1 MVKAQV
7 TAIIGGGPAGA
18 VTAEALAKGGVR
30 TLVFEEKLGWE
41 KPCGGGLSYK
51 ALKRYPFLGE
61 ATGHG
66 KQVADIEFIAPSGD
80 RVRLHL
86 RSPLAIYSRATL
98 NHLLLSRAEAAGA
111 RVIPD
116 RVLHFRRLGSGWE
129 LSCRTGT
136 YRADFLVL
144 ASGARTRLRALLVED
159 FAWRDF
165 MLTFGYYVPGE
176 DDLLR
181 IQFFQDLEGYAWAFP
196 RPDHLSVGICAK
208 VGEDRMAG
216 LRERLHGFMRAFN
229 YGTEHATIYSH
240 LLPSLTEESWSNL
253 RLAGQGWGLVGDAAG
268 LVDPVTGEGIYYA
281 MRSGE
286 LFAHAML
293 ENSPGL
299 YPDLVRQEFGRTMT
313 HGAQL
318 ARLFYRGDFLGD
330 ANTTR
335 LIQFAARTKTIKNL
349 LQDLIDGTQS
359 YAGLGLRFY
368 RGLVASIWE
377 MATGFVDQSPRP
389 PRPA

>member
-1 MVKAQV
+1 MKAQV

-18 VTAEALAKGGVR
+18 MAAQALAMDGMR

-41 KPCGGGLSYK
+41 KPCGGGLSHK
-51 ALKRYPFLGE
+51 TLARYPFLGD
-61 ATGHG
+61 ASGYG
-66 KQVADIEFIAPSGD
+66 KQVADMELVAPSGD
-80 RVRLHL
+80 RVRLRL
-86 RSPLAIYSRATL
+86 RAPLAIYSRATL
-98 NHLLLSRAEAAGA
+98 NHLLLSRAEAAGTQ
-111 RVIPD
+111 VIPD
-116 RVLHFRRLGSGWE
+116 RVMHFRRRGSGWE
-129 LSCRTGT
+129 LNGRAGT

-165 MLTFGYYVPGE
+165 MLTFGYFVPGE

-181 IQFFQDLEGYAWAFP
+181 VQFFQDLEGYAWAFP

-216 LRERLHGFMRAFN
+216 LRERLHSFMQDFGYRP
-229 YGTEHATIYSH
+229 ERATIYSH
-240 LLPSLTEESWSNL
+240 LLPSLSEESWSNL
-253 RLAGQGWGLVGDAAG
+253 RLAGQGWALVGDAAG

-286 LFAHAML
+286 LCAQALL
-293 ENSPGL
+293 EDSPGL
-299 YPDLVRQEFGRTMT
+299 YPDRVRQEFGRTMT

-335 LIQFAARTKTIKNL
+335 LIQFAARTRTIRNL

-359 YAGLGLRFY
+359 YAGIGLRFY
-368 RGLVASIWE
+368 RGLAASIWE
-377 MATGFVDQSPRP
+377 MAVGFLDQFPRP
-389 PRPA
+389 PRTA

>member
-1 MVKAQV
+1 M
-7 TAIIGGGPAGA
+7 
-18 VTAEALAKGGVR
+18 TAEALAKGGVR
-30 TLVFEEKLGWE
+30 ALVFEEKLGWE
-41 KPCGGGLSYK
+41 KPCGGGLSHK
-51 ALKRYPFLGE
+51 ALKRYPFLGD
-61 ATGHG
+61 AACQG
-66 KQVADIEFIAPSGD
+66 KQVADIEFIAPSCD
-80 RVRLHL
+80 RVRLRL
-86 RSPLAIYSRATL
+86 RTPLAIYSRAVL
-98 NHLLLSRAEAAGA
+98 NHILLSRAEAAGA
-111 RVIPD
+111 EVIPD
-116 RVLHFRRLGSGWE
+116 RVLRFGRLGSGWE
-129 LSCRTGT
+129 LSGRAGT

-144 ASGARTRLRALLVED
+144 ASGARTRLRSLLVED

-176 DDLLR
+176 DDLVR

-216 LRERLHGFMRAFN
+216 VRERLRGFMRAFD
-229 YGTEHATIYSH
+229 YRTERATVYSH

-253 RLAGQGWGLVGDAAG
+253 RLAGQGWALAGDAAG

-286 LFAHAML
+286 LCAQALL
-293 ENSPGL
+293 EDFPGL
-299 YPDLVRQEFGRTMT
+299 YPDRVRQEFGRTMAR
-313 HGAQL
+313 GAQL
-318 ARLFYRGDFLGD
+318 ARTFYRGDFLGD

-335 LIQFAARTKTIKNL
+335 LIQFASRTKTISNL

-377 MATGFVDQSPRP
+377 MAAGFLHQSPRP
-389 PRPA
+389 PRKA

>member
-1 MVKAQV
+1 MKAPV

-18 VTAEALAKGGVR
+18 MTAEALAEGGAR
-30 TLVFEEKLGWE
+30 AQVFEEKLGWE
-41 KPCGGGLSYK
+41 KPCGGGLSQK
-51 ALKRYPFLGE
+51 VLRRYPFLGE
-61 ATGHG
+61 AAGHG
-66 KQVADIEFIAPSGD
+66 KRIVDMEFIAPSGD
-80 RVRLHL
+80 RVRLRL
-86 RSPLAIYSRATL
+86 RAPLAIYSRATL
-98 NHLLLSRAEAAGA
+98 NHLLLSRAEAAGVQ
-111 RVIPD
+111 VISD

-129 LSCRTGT
+129 LRGRARA

-144 ASGARTRLRALLVED
+144 ASGARTRLRSLLVED

-165 MLTFGYYVPGE
+165 MLTLGYYVPGE

-216 LRERLHGFMRAFN
+216 LRERLHDFMRAFG
-229 YGTEHATIYSH
+229 YRAEGAAIYSH

-253 RLAGQGWGLVGDAAG
+253 RLAGKDWALVGDAAG

-286 LFAHAML
+286 LLARAML
-293 ENSPGL
+293 EGSPGL
-299 YPDLVRQEFGRTMT
+299 YPEFVRQEFGRTMT
-313 HGAQL
+313 RGAQL

-335 LIQFAARTKTIKNL
+335 LIQFAARTKTIRNL

-377 MATGFVDQSPRP
+377 MVVGFLGQSPRP
-389 PRPA
+389 PRTA

>member
-1 MVKAQV
+1 MGTQV

-18 VTAEALAKGGVR
+18 MAAEALAKGGVR
-30 TLVFEEKLGWE
+30 TLVFEGKLGWE
-41 KPCGGGLSYK
+41 KPCGGGLSHK
-51 ALKRYPFLGE
+51 ALKRYPFLGN
-61 ATGHG
+61 AAGQCR
-66 KQVADIEFIAPSGD
+66 KVADMELIAPSGD
-80 RVRLHL
+80 RVSLRL

-98 NHLLLSRAEAAGA
+98 NHLLLSRAETAGA
-111 RVIPD
+111 QVIPD
-116 RVLHFRRLGSGWE
+116 RVLHFRRRGSGWE
-129 LSCRTGT
+129 LSGRAGA

-144 ASGARTRLRALLVED
+144 ASGARTRLRSLLVED

-181 IQFFQDLEGYAWAFP
+181 VQFFQDFEGYAWAFP
-196 RPDHLSVGICAK
+196 RPGHLSVGICAK

-216 LRERLHGFMRAFN
+216 LRERLRGFMRAFD
-229 YGTEHATIYSH
+229 YRVERATVYSH

-253 RLAGQGWGLVGDAAG
+253 RLAGQGWTLVGDAAG

-286 LFAHAML
+286 LCAQALL

-299 YPDLVRQEFGRTMT
+299 YPDRVRQEFGRTMT
-313 HGAQL
+313 RGAQL
-318 ARLFYRGDFLGD
+318 ARIFYRGDFLGD

-335 LIQFAARTKTIKNL
+335 LIQFAARTKTIRDL
-349 LQDLIDGTQS
+349 LQDLLDGRQS

-368 RGLVASIWE
+368 RGLLASIWE
-377 MATGFVDQSPRP
+377 MAVGFLDHLPHP
-389 PRPA
+389 PRTA